1 MKYYIYYTV
10 KQGSYKEKHKR
21 CEICLT
27 AKQKDSFLATLEAW
41 QVIIVEWAI

>member
-27 AKQKDSFLATLEAW
+27 VKEKDSFIAALEAW